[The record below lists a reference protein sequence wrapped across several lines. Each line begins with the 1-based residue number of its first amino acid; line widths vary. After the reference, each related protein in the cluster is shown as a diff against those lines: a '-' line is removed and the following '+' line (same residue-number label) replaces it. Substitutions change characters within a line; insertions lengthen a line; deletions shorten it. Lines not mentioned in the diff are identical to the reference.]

1 MRFTY
6 AFLALTI
13 TSAVITCMRGSGVV
27 ISDDASLI
35 TIAIVVAGALA
46 GGD

>member
-1 MRFTY
+1 MRFVY
-6 AFLALTI
+6 AMIALTI
-13 TSAVITCMRGSGVV
+13 TSAVITCMRISGVV

-46 GGD
+46 GDD